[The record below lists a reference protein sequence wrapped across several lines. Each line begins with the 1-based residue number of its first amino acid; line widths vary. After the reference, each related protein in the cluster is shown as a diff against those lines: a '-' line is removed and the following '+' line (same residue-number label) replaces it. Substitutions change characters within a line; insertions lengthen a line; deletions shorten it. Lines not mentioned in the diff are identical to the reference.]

1 MRKFECKGC
10 ENHCV
15 TTMKTV
21 ECSPSFCLYDT
32 IKGNWHEVK
41 EDNAENAQVDVKSE
55 PLPNWVKV
63 GAIGYD
69 THTNDYFEIVCI
81 NCTFGI
87 VNVNLFN
94 GGYLQHNY
102 DIIRNHCVKAQKRP
116 FNDKEMREIV
126 GKSLET
132 PGFVK
137 FIFSYDKENKTL
149 ESYDFLYTADDLFE
163 DDFKF
168 EGKPCYKLEH
178 LNNNG
183 EWVE

>member
-1 MRKFECKGC
+1 MRKFKCKGC
-10 ENHCV
+10 ENHCEL
-15 TTMKTV
+15 TPK
-21 ECSPSFCLYDT
+21 ERCFFPKFCPFAEGYEPV
-32 IKGNWHEVK
+32 WHEVK

-55 PLPNWVKV
+55 QLPAWVKV
-63 GAIGYD
+63 GAVGYD
-69 THTNDYFEIVCI
+69 DMNNEYFEVIK
-81 NCTFGI
+81 
-87 VNVNLFN
+87 VNNDSFRAKYIDSSDPCSGLYFN
-94 GGYLQHNY
+94 EFCSEA
-102 DIIRNHCVKAQKRP
+102 RKRP

-126 GKSLET
+126 GKNLET

-178 LNNNG
+178 LNEKG